1 MCPFIAVSGYAG
13 ASAPGASQFDFAARV
28 FRMDA
33 ADVSYVFGVNESDQV
48 QMLYSSGFR
57 VDVAATPI
65 SSARWNPILLCN
77 WKGWD
82 SRRLSRKSSFKKP
95 LAVKW

>member
-1 MCPFIAVSGYAG
+1 
-13 ASAPGASQFDFAARV
+13 
-28 FRMDA
+28 MDA

-65 SSARWNPILLCN
+65 
-77 WKGWD
+77 
-82 SRRLSRKSSFKKP
+82 
-95 LAVKW
+95 